1 MAEKALLSEITRIAV
16 EAGREIMIVYESA
29 HDVDVE
35 EKADGSPLTAADRNA
50 HDLICDRLDALT
62 PEIPLVSEESMGL
75 DTDERL
81 AWACLWLID
90 PLDGTKEFIQRNGE
104 FTVNIALIEQGQPQ
118 ARPRQP
124 LVGVQSH
131 RFFRYQWNF
140 RGQRVKSITDE
151 VMSIPIGSGQRRP
164 VCLFLYIYI
173 VRRFIHDHN
182 FTSRF
187 DSNSSNLAKQRLL
200 SHLR

>member
-1 MAEKALLSEITRIAV
+1 MLSEITRIAV

-29 HDVDVE
+29 YDVE

-62 PEIPLVSEESMGL
+62 PEIPLVSEESIGL

-104 FTVNIALIEQGQPQ
+104 FTVNIA
-118 ARPRQP
+118 
-124 LVGVQSH
+124 
-131 RFFRYQWNF
+131 
-140 RGQRVKSITDE
+140 
-151 VMSIPIGSGQRRP
+151 
-164 VCLFLYIYI
+164 
-173 VRRFIHDHN
+173 
-182 FTSRF
+182 
-187 DSNSSNLAKQRLL
+187 
-200 SHLR
+200 